1 MDGEVSNMK
10 CFRKPNIIKSSM
22 MLILVMILIAA
33 CIQPKHISATE
44 NTVVKVGYPTVNGFT
59 EVEDGIYSGYAYEYL
74 TEIAKYTG
82 WEYEFIEM
90 NLNDMIYK
98 LRDGEIDLA
107 AGMYRNDQTLE
118 LYDIPE
124 ENAGYTYTTLS
135 VLRDNHSISGS
146 NYETFN
152 GIKVGYFENDK
163 KKLSNFIKFCEDN
176 GIEDVELIPYPLDSK
191 TILLEALKSKEVDG
205 IITGDLLIN
214 EEEKVVAKFGATPY
228 YFATTKGNNEIYTGL
243 NKALAKINNNNSNFV
258 KQLYHKYFQDNVD
271 DVLYFTQEE
280 VDFIKHMTSLKAVY
294 VDGFAPMQDYNPK
307 TMKAEGIFIDIMEL
321 IAQKSGLQYELVKAS
336 SHDEAFQMLKNK
348 EVDLII
354 SCPENYMK
362 ATEYGY
368 TQTLGYLEV
377 NMVKV
382 FNVKEKNQ
390 GDKQIIAL
398 PTGYPLTEFDGEY
411 EIQYYD
417 SIENC
422 LIAVNKGKANLT
434 YGNSYSISKYI
445 SLGYYPNLSI
455 TFNEVPI
462 NSVIGISKP
471 TNTILLDIINKTAS
485 NLSDSEINNII
496 YSNTLNVKNDV
507 TLKQFFIDNST
518 FCIAVIMVFVLLI
531 CIIVGTRY
539 KRLKKDKLIL
549 LEKSQIDVLTGVYNR
564 STGTDLVTA
573 SLQKKEPSLYSALII
588 VDIDFFKQINDCLGH
603 QKGDDLLIEFSQLLK
618 KVFSHEN
625 IIFRLGGDEFIVFM
639 PNLKSS
645 DLPIV
650 DEKLEEI
657 GQIMNKEVSYKGHSQ
672 RISLSIGAVVTN
684 QDYDFSEL
692 YHEADKMLY
701 EVKRNGRNGFKI
713 KELC

>member
-1 MDGEVSNMK
+1 MAGKVSNMK
-10 CFRKPNIIKSSM
+10 CYRKPNIMKSSM
-22 MLILVMILIAA
+22 ILIFVMIVIAA
-33 CIQPKHISATE
+33 CIQPKPISATG
-44 NTVVKVGYPTVNGFT
+44 NTVVKVGYPIVNGFT
-59 EVEDGIYSGYAYEYL
+59 EVEEGIYSGYAYEYL

-90 NLNDMIYK
+90 NLNDMIFK

-135 VLRDNHSISGS
+135 VLKDNYSISGS
-146 NYETFN
+146 DYETFN

-163 KKLSNFIKFCEDN
+163 KRLSNFIKFCEDN
-176 GIEDVELIPYPLDSK
+176 GIEDVELISYPLDNK
-191 TILLEALKSKEVDG
+191 TVLLEALKSKEVDG
-205 IITGDLLIN
+205 IITGDLLTN

-228 YFATTKGNNEIYTGL
+228 YFATTKGNKEIFTGL
-243 NKALAKINNNNSNFV
+243 SNALAKINDNNPNFV
-258 KQLYHKYFQDNVD
+258 KQLYHKYFKDNID

-280 VDFIKHMTSLKAVY
+280 VDFINQMTSLKAVY
-294 VDGFAPMQDYNPK
+294 VDGFAPMQDYNPT

-321 IAQKSGLQYELVKAS
+321 IAQKSGIQYELVKAS
-336 SHDEAFQMLKNK
+336 NYDEALEMIKNK

-354 SCPENYMK
+354 SSPDNYMK

-382 FNVKEKNQ
+382 FNVNEKNQ
-390 GDKQIIAL
+390 GGKQIIAL
-398 PTGYPLTEFDGEY
+398 PTGYAFTEFDGEY

-417 SIENC
+417 SVEDC
-422 LIAVNKGKANLT
+422 LIAINKGKANLT

-455 TFNEVPI
+455 VFNELPV

-471 TNTILLDIINKTAS
+471 TNTILLDIINKTIS
-485 NLSDSEINNII
+485 SLSDSEINNII
-496 YSNTLNVKNDV
+496 YSNTLNVQNDV
-507 TLKQFFIDNST
+507 TLRQFFIDNST

-531 CIIVGTRY
+531 CIMVGTRY
-539 KRLKKDKLIL
+539 TRLKKDKLIL
-549 LEKSQIDVLTGVYNR
+549 LEKSQKDVLTGVYNR

-573 SLQKKEPSLYSALII
+573 SLQKKEPSLYSALTII
-588 VDIDFFKQINDCLGH
+588 DIDYFKQINDCLGH

-618 KVFSHEN
+618 KVFSYGS

-639 PNLKSS
+639 TNLNSN
-645 DLPIV
+645 DLPSV
-650 DEKLEEI
+650 DEKLQEI

-672 RISLSIGAVVTN
+672 TISLSIGAVITN
-684 QDYDFSEL
+684 QDYDFSKL
-692 YHEADKMLY
+692 YQEADKMLY

-713 KELC
+713 KKL